1 MKSKAAI
8 NWGPRM
14 EEWLSRKVRRKYW
27 EMMEIGSIF
36 IIVAV
41 IQVTRFVDIQLN
53 GYLKYLH
60 FYSYKL

>member
-41 IQVTRFVDIQLN
+41 IQVTRFVDI
-53 GYLKYLH
+53 
-60 FYSYKL
+60 